1 MKKVFTLAEVFYP
14 IEQSKR
20 FAFTL
25 AEVLITLGIIG
36 VVAAL
41 TMPSLIQNHKKQTTL
56 SKLKKI
62 SAALGQANSLAVVE
76 YGNYREN
83 FAQWNADEALE
94 MFEKYY
100 TPYMKIDK
108 VEKGK
113 KGVFAYLTD
122 GTALYFFR
130 NWRTPEMEGWYNV
143 FFVACL
149 THNAC
154 KALNETSEQTINK
167 SLGVERFILYTNGML
182 PSYHYLSGGTR
193 AQAIEDCKNGTSK
206 EGCSAL
212 IGGDSWQIKKDY
224 PFKF

>member
-1 MKKVFTLAEVFYP
+1 MKK
-14 IEQSKR
+14 
-20 FAFTL
+20 AFTL

-41 TMPSLIQNHKKQTTL
+41 TMPSLIQSHRKQTTL
-56 SKLKKI
+56 SKLKKV
-62 SAALGQANSLAVVE
+62 SAALGQANSLATVE
-76 YGNYREN
+76 YGDNRET
-83 FAQWNADEALE
+83 FVQWNADVALK

-100 TPYMKIDK
+100 TPYMKINK

-130 NWRTPEMEGWYNV
+130 SYTTPEFEGWYNTY
-143 FFVACL
+143 FVVCI
-149 THNAC
+149 THKAC
-154 KALNETSEQTINK
+154 KTLDETSEQTILK
-167 SLGVERFILYTNGML
+167 SLGVERFILYTNGMI
-182 PSYHYLSGGTR
+182 PSYYYLSGGSR
-193 AQAIEDCKNGTSK
+193 AQAIEDCKNGTNI